1 MSRLSNGS
9 GERTLRDWITS
20 RQPSVPEAF
29 ADYMQPAEPDAA
41 AGVDALVAEAG
52 RALGLALQGDAR
64 ERRGA
69 FDLLAADGFA
79 TWACEA
85 ALEQPDADKRL
96 NDILLALLQ

>member
-1 MSRLSNGS
+1 MTDSADLA
-9 GERTLRDWITS
+9 LREWIAS
-20 RQPSVPEAF
+20 RQPPVPKAF
-29 ADYMQPAEPDAA
+29 SDYMRPAQPDAT
-41 AGVDALVAEAG
+41 AGVDALVAEAR
-52 RALGLALQGDAR
+52 RALDFALQGGAR

-85 ALEQPDADKRL
+85 ALEQPHADERL